1 MFKMAL
7 KSSKIMEK
15 ILSQKMLFTLISH
28 QSSHNLTALT
38 IRVIFRIMEHTNKVF
53 QLLPV

>member
-7 KSSKIMEK
+7 KSTKIMRK
-15 ILSQKMLFTLISH
+15 ILSEKMLSTITSR
-28 QSSHNLTALT
+28 QSSHTLTALT
-38 IRVIFRIMEHTNKVF
+38 IRAIFRIMEPTNKVF